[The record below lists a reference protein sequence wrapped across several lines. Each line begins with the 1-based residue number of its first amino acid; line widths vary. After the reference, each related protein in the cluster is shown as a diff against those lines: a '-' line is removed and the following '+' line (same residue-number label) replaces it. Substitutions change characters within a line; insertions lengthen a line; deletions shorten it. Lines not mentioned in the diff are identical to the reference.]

1 MPKINSLNFIQS
13 FWKIV
18 ACQISEFAENEPT
31 PALFLGNNEWPPLCY
46 EERRNYPNGVADF
59 SKAFDTVCFKTTID
73 KFYKLGFSKIFL
85 KWLLNYTCP
94 TDYSLYRL
102 TTRRRFLLQ
111 LKLGFYEALFLDR
124 WFLLSVYLTYMKLLH
139 SQQSAPHMP
148 TIPPFVLVV

>member
-73 KFYKLGFSKIFL
+73 KFYKLGFSKMSNRLQFDEKASVFIITQFWILQGSILGLMIF
-85 KWLLNYTCP
+85 N
-94 TDYSLYRL
+94 LYVV
-102 TTRRRFLLQ
+102 
-111 LKLGFYEALFLDR
+111 D
-124 WFLLSVYLTYMKLLH
+124 LH
-139 SQQSAPHMP
+139 EI
-148 TIPPFVLVV
+148 IPK